1 MAATGRFPAH
11 ERRAMFN
18 TNRRTASR
26 TPGSA
31 GDRTFHRLRMAGTV
45 LLAATALSGCQ
56 AEPPVVADPE
66 PAPSATPREDRRDVE
81 QDFSRLVGIWHETNT
96 DTPMV
101 LTIRP
106 DGSIQGNYG
115 SDKYSIVG
123 QAEPRGGDK
132 WRIVIGSAPQP
143 ESIDDI
149 TGFQLQGNLIDDTHL
164 SISGDDEDTV
174 LKKGP

>member
-1 MAATGRFPAH
+1 
-11 ERRAMFN
+11 
-18 TNRRTASR
+18 
-26 TPGSA
+26 
-31 GDRTFHRLRMAGTV
+31 
-45 LLAATALSGCQ
+45 
-56 AEPPVVADPE
+56 
-66 PAPSATPREDRRDVE
+66 
-81 QDFSRLVGIWHETNT
+81 
-96 DTPMV
+96 MV